1 MPALN
6 TRGRH
11 DDRQDQPEGIDEE
24 MALAPLDL
32 FARIYAQITN
42 PLREQVFRELEQ
54 HPKIVRLS

>member
-32 FARIYAQITN
+32 FARVVAGDPPFSVVLTD
-42 PLREQVFRELEQ
+42 
-54 HPKIVRLS
+54 